1 MDAEEKY
8 QRLKDKVRNWVDGL
22 SSDEEAQPEQWGT
35 RLTEYLNDLEGR
47 KSKQTIET
55 YAYWLQ
61 PWVAHL
67 KKHNLVPSSL
77 NIRTYLNNRYDN
89 HRSYKRVGAQIVLF
103 HNTFVNKKVRLIAP
117 VGKVVKDNRVQ
128 MPAESMD
135 QLGRFLEEL
144 ALRAD
149 ALPDHHYK
157 NLGKCLFFVS
167 ESPGSGADAELKLF
181 QKGSGTIL
189 ASRGQ

>member
-22 SSDEEAQPEQWGT
+22 SSDEEAKPEQWGT

-103 HNTFVNKKVRLIAP
+103 HNTFVNKPVRLIAP

-149 ALPDHHYK
+149 APPDHHYK
-157 NLGKCLFFVS
+157 NLGKCLLFRRSLDESALEQSLFFVS
-167 ESPGSGADAELKLF
+167 ESPGSGTDA
-181 QKGSGTIL
+181 
-189 ASRGQ
+189 